1 MKTYH
6 RYEIYVE
13 VKRGGDE
20 GDEGDEEDEEDEG

>member
-6 RYEIYVE
+6 RYEMYVE

-20 GDEGDEEDEEDEG
+20 GYEEDEEDEG